1 MTDIISAT
9 TTLLDAALA
18 CFERVQIARSFD
30 QDFNSHRIKLDIIQL
45 RLSRWGEAAGLYSSS
60 SDSTALSKADGQSGA
75 TNEQTPLR
83 IADHDAARDLLQAI
97 ADQFALA
104 QEQAASIA
112 PPQKDGMID
121 PANDLSSPTRTLR
134 TKLRAALGRRR
145 AALVKAT
152 HSVQWAFY
160 KKQQFDDFVADIS
173 ESIDQ
178 LEALFA
184 AVGENGEA
192 DQADETKKRLC
203 ELGAAECV
211 GINKV
216 YLKVLG
222 AVTKEC
228 DPYLDA
234 AVAEALKPR
243 EAAAQGGNTTINMTN
258 KGGNY
263 GQQIGQ
269 MSGTQ
274 KGFSFGTTNHFGK
287 GTTNNWGAGAN

>member
-45 RLSRWGEAAGLYSSS
+45 RLSRWGEAAGLYTSSTAS
-60 SDSTALSKADGQSGA
+60 GDSTALTKASGNGQSEA
-75 TNEQTPLR
+75 PPLR
-83 IADHDAARDLLQAI
+83 IADHEAARDLLQAI
-97 ADQFALA
+97 ADQFAVA
-104 QEQAASIA
+104 QEQAASIQPA
-112 PPQKDGMID
+112 PKDGGMID

-145 AALVKAT
+145 AAVVKAT

-160 KKQQFDDFVADIS
+160 KKQQFDDFVAEIS
-173 ESIDQ
+173 ENISS
-178 LEALFA
+178 LEELFPA
-184 AVGENGEA
+184 
-192 DQADETKKRLC
+192 ADEGEKAATERRLC
-203 ELGAAECV
+203 ELGASDCA

-222 AVTKEC
+222 AVTKDEGC

-234 AVAEALKPR
+234 AVVEALKPR
-243 EAAAQGGNTTINMTN
+243 ESAQGGTNITMGNTGTIN
-258 KGGNY
+258 

-269 MSGTQ
+269 VNGGQ
-274 KGFSFGTTNHFGK
+274 KGFSFGTTNNFGK
-287 GTTNNWGAGAN
+287 GTTNHWGVGAN